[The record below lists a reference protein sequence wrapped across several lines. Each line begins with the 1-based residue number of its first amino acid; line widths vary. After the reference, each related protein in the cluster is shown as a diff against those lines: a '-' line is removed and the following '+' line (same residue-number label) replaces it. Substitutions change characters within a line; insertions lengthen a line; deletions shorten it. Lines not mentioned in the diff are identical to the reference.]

1 MRGGFIVARPRRLV
15 FAGYSLQPP
24 LCLGHGACSHQLV
37 EAWHHSG
44 TAPCL
49 LLLRSLGLEQADQQ
63 RKGASFCAIFKGD
76 VWLGRI
82 GGALFVVGEECAPP

>member
-37 EAWHHSG
+37 EEWHHSA

-49 LLLRSLGLEQADQQ
+49 LLLRSLGLEQAETA
-63 RKGASFCAIFKGD
+63 KGCVICAFKGD
-76 VWLGRI
+76 AWLGRI
-82 GGALFVVGEECAPP
+82 GGALFVVGEECASP